1 MTVLAIGLPFF
12 PPPEPAVL
20 TACSPPNVDFLG
32 LSFLA
37 LLVSAFYVLFFYFWG
52 KLTSNPNTDVW
63 VKGEIYEIGA
73 TAFIVLLFLPLFLN
87 VACAFKL
94 GEYNIF
100 KTAHV
105 YLESLKASITAVM
118 DVLALGYATID
129 IAASISIKASP
140 FGLGLSAADVG
151 AGIVAFWKPIILQIT
166 NALTL
171 GYIFASAQ
179 TVILEYFT
187 YGMITKILPLG
198 ILLRSFTPT
207 RRVGGMLLGLSIGL
221 LFLYPF
227 ILTLNYF
234 LVKDY
239 LLVSWNQK
247 SNAWELDE
255 SFKNISLE
263 IGKGLIPFDQN
274 ASFWRNFIQGVL
286 DVVFIGVSIRTLIA
300 FIFAIFTSE
309 GWVIA
314 LIWFSIIL
322 VWYAVVAGAYLGIV
336 AGIILPAINT
346 VILIQGIRYFTYL
359 FGEELDITTL
369 TRMV

>member
-1 MTVLAIGLPFF
+1 MTVLAIGLPVL

-20 TACSPPNVDFLG
+20 TVCSPPNVDFLG

-63 VKGEIYEIGA
+63 VKGEIYEMGA

-100 KTAHV
+100 ETAHV

-118 DVLALGYATID
+118 DVLALGYAAID
-129 IAASISIKASP
+129 LVAFISVKASP
-140 FGLGLSAADVG
+140 FGLGLSAVDVG
-151 AGIVAFWKPIILQIT
+151 AGIVALWRPIILQIT

-171 GYIFASAQ
+171 GYLFASAQ

-227 ILTLNYF
+227 VLTLNYF

-255 SFKNISLE
+255 GFKNISLE

-274 ASFWRNFIQGVL
+274 ASFWRNFTQGAL
-286 DVVFIGVSIRTLIA
+286 DVASILASIA
-300 FIFAIFTSE
+300 FIFTSGAWIVALLWAIIIT
-309 GWVIA
+309 
-314 LIWFSIIL
+314 LWF
-322 VWYAVVAGAYLGIV
+322 AVVSGAYLGIV

>member
-1 MTVLAIGLPFF
+1 MTVLAMELPPF

-37 LLVSAFYVLFFYFWG
+37 LLVSGFYVLFFYFWG

-100 KTAHV
+100 ETAHV

-118 DVLALGYATID
+118 DVLALGYAAID
-129 IAASISIKASP
+129 MAASVSVKASP
-140 FGLGLSAADVG
+140 FGLGLSSVDVG
-151 AGIVAFWKPIILQIT
+151 AGIVALWRPIILQIT
-166 NALTL
+166 NVLTL

-227 ILTLNYF
+227 VLTLNYF

-239 LLVSWNQK
+239 LLISWDQK
-247 SNAWELDE
+247 LNRWELVDE
-255 SFKNISLE
+255 GFKNISLE

-274 ASFWRNFIQGVL
+274 ASFLRNFTQGAV
-286 DVVFIGVSIRTLIA
+286 DVTSI
-300 FIFAIFTSE
+300 
-309 GWVIA
+309 IA
-314 LIWFSIIL
+314 LISFIFMGVAWFVVLLIWIVIIL
-322 VWYAVVAGAYLGIV
+322 VWFAVVSGAYLGIV